1 MIYQLAIATLV
12 VYALLLGVGGFIG
25 YRKAGS
31 RASLIAGS
39 ASAAGALA
47 ATALMVWKPLWG
59 EILGVFLSSNLV
71 SLFGYRY
78 AVKTRKFMPSG
89 MLAVV
94 SVLVF
99 VILIASVIGGGSS
112 AS

>member
-1 MIYQLAIATLV
+1 MDHLAIATLV
-12 VYALLLGVGGFIG
+12 VYALLLGIGGLIG

-39 ASAAGALA
+39 ASAVA
-47 ATALMVWKPLWG
+47 AIAAIALMIWKPVWG
-59 EILGVFLSSNLV
+59 QVLGVFLSANLV

-99 VILIASVIGGGSS
+99 VILIVALIGGGS
-112 AS
+112 ATN